1 MTVDPTPGAAYRAAF
16 TQSVED
22 PDAYWLNAA
31 KGIDWYREPSRA
43 FDPDAGPYGRWF
55 PDGELNTSYNAL
67 DRHVLAGH
75 GDRIALIYDS
85 PVVGKVRE
93 YTYENLLSRVARFS
107 HVLADAGVAKG
118 DRVLIYMPMMPQA
131 VVAMLACARLGAVH
145 SVVFGGFAAKELA
158 VRIDDA
164 RPKVIITASGGIEP
178 NRVVEYLPAVRDALA
193 LSEHTV
199 ETVVVKDR
207 PEIPGNAEEYDGTTP
222 GTRWWDWASRSI
234 PSTPYP
240 AIPVRATDP
249 LYILY
254 TSGTTGTPK
263 GVVRDNGGH
272 AVALE
277 WSMRN
282 IYDIGPGDVMF
293 TASDIGWVV
302 GHSYIVYAPLLA
314 GATTI
319 MYEGKP
325 VGTPDAGAFWRVAEQ
340 HGAKAI
346 FTAPT
351 ALRAIRRVDPEGTFA
366 QGRDLSQ
373 LKTFFLAGE
382 RLDPETWQWAGDL
395 LGKPVIDHWWQTET
409 GWSIAANL
417 RGLDPMPLKA
427 GSPSVPVPGYRV
439 EILDGKGRP
448 LPAGTEGNIAIR
460 LPLPPGSLPTL
471 WGGDDRFASS
481 YTNAFPGYYATGDSG
496 YIDDDGY
503 VYVMGRADDVINVA
517 GHRLSTGSMEQS
529 LLEHPALAEAA
540 VVGAADQLKGQVPVG
555 FVVTKADADISE
567 EQLVKELVAQV
578 RSDIGAV
585 AAFRDAVVVPRLPK
599 TRSGKVL
606 RKTIREIVDGA
617 PDVKIPATIEDLS
630 VIDDIRAAAA
640 RLNAARS

>member
-1 MTVDPTPGAAYRAAF
+1 MSENPGTAYRTAFDHSIDDPNAFWLEAA
-16 TQSVED
+16 Q
-22 PDAYWLNAA
+22 
-31 KGIDWYREPSRA
+31 GIDWYREPSRA
-43 FDPDAGPYGRWF
+43 FDPDSGPYGRWF

-75 GDRIALIYDS
+75 GDRVALIYDS
-85 PVVGKVRE
+85 PVVGRVRT
-93 YTYENLLSRVARFS
+93 YTYEELLGRVARFA

-118 DRVLIYMPMMPQA
+118 DRVLLYMPMMPQA

-164 RPKVIITASGGIEP
+164 KPKLIITASGGIEP

-193 LSEHTV
+193 LAQHTV

-282 IYDIGPGDVMF
+282 IYNVGPGDVMF

-340 HGAKAI
+340 HRATVL

-351 ALRAIRRVDPEGTFA
+351 ALRAIRRVDPDGA
-366 QGRDLSQ
+366 LAAGRDLSS
-373 LKTFFLAGE
+373 LHTFFLAGE
-382 RLDPETWQWAGDL
+382 RLDPETWQWASDL

-409 GWSIAANL
+409 GWSICANL
-417 RGLDPMPLKA
+417 RGLDPMPVKP
-427 GSPSVPVPGYRV
+427 GSPSVPVPGYQV
-439 EILDGKGRP
+439 EILDGDGRP
-448 LPAGTEGNIAIR
+448 VPAGTEGNIAIR

-481 YTNAFPGYYATGDSG
+481 YASAFPGYYATGDSG
-496 YIDDDGY
+496 LIDEDGY
-503 VYVMGRADDVINVA
+503 VYVMGRADEVINVA
-517 GHRLSTGSMEQS
+517 GHRLSTGTMEQS

-540 VVGAADQLKGQVPVG
+540 VVGAADELKGQVPVG
-555 FVVTKADADISE
+555 FVVTTADSTISE
-567 EQLVKELVAQV
+567 ADLIAELVARV
-578 RSDIGAV
+578 RGDIGAV

-606 RKTIREIVDGA
+606 RKTIREIVDGVA
-617 PDVKIPATIEDLS
+617 DVKVPATIEDLS
-630 VIDDIRAAAA
+630 VIDDIRDAAA
-640 RLNAARS
+640 RLNAARVR